1 MKFLR
6 QVLTFIVSGA
16 LAGVLIM
23 SATGPGL
30 VELRTTAPSGDINT
44 CWCAKTSRQGADML
58 VAYQMNA
65 TAVGASLGL
74 IAGIA
79 FVIWRRKVAKTAGK
93 DLPPPPAA
101 TAG

>member
-30 VELRTTAPSGDINT
+30 VEMRTTAPSGDINT

-65 TAVGASLGL
+65 TAVGAVLGL

-79 FVIWRRKVAKTAGK
+79 FVIWRRKAAAKT
-93 DLPPPPAA
+93 LPPPPAA
-101 TAG
+101 PVG

>member
-44 CWCAKTSRQGADML
+44 CWCAKTARQGADML
-58 VAYQMNA
+58 VSYQMNA
-65 TAVGASLGL
+65 IAIGASLGL
-74 IAGIA
+74 LAGIA
-79 FVIWRRKVAKTAGK
+79 FVFWRRKKAPAAT
-93 DLPPPPAA
+93 PPPAA
-101 TAG
+101 GTPG

>member
-30 VELRTTAPSGDINT
+30 VEMRTTAPSGDINT

-65 TAVGASLGL
+65 TAVGAVLGL
-74 IAGIA
+74 VAGIA
-79 FVIWRRKVAKTAGK
+79 FVIWRRKASATK
-93 DLPPPPAA
+93 LPPPPAA
-101 TAG
+101 PAG

>member
-1 MKFLR
+1 MKFIR

-65 TAVGASLGL
+65 TAIGAVAGL

-79 FVIWRRKVAKTAGK
+79 FVVWRRKVAAKT
-93 DLPPPPAA
+93 LPPPPAA
-101 TAG
+101 PVG

>member
-16 LAGVLIM
+16 LAGVLLM
-23 SATGPGL
+23 SAMGPGI
-30 VELRTTAPSGDINT
+30 VEMRTTAPSGDINT

-65 TAVGASLGL
+65 TAVGAVLGL

-79 FVIWRRKVAKTAGK
+79 FVVWRRKVAGAAPK
-93 DLPPPPAA
+93 DPPAA
-101 TAG
+101 AAS